1 MLNAMHTERIA
12 ELLRAYVDAESLDDK
27 TLGYISTYIDI
38 LTKWNARMNL
48 TAVRTPEEMV
58 RRHFGESLFAA
69 SRLLERDA
77 TGSAIDVG
85 SGAGFPGMPLKLWA
99 REIRLTLIESHSKK
113 ATFLREAVR
122 ALRVSGVE
130 VFDKRAEE
138 FPGKAGLVALRAVE
152 KFEAALPVAGSLVE
166 LGGRLVVL
174 IGAGQVEQAQ
184 RLIPKF
190 RWEAAIPIPESMAR
204 VVLVGHF
211 GE

>member
-1 MLNAMHTERIA
+1 MLKAMHTERIA
-12 ELLRAYVDAESLDDK
+12 ELLRPYVGAETVGEE
-27 TLGYISTYIDI
+27 TLNYISIYIDI

-48 TAVRTPEEMV
+48 TAVRAPEDMV

-77 TGSAIDVG
+77 TGTAIDVG

-99 REIRLTLIESHSKK
+99 PGIRMTLIESHSKK

-130 VFDKRAEE
+130 VFDKRAED
-138 FPGKAGLVALRAVE
+138 FTGKAGLVTLRAVE
-152 KFEAALPVAGSLVE
+152 KFEVALPVAGGLVE
-166 LGGRLVVL
+166 KDGKLAIL
-174 IGAGQVEQAQ
+174 IGSGQVEQAQ
-184 RLIPKF
+184 RLLPGF
-190 RWEAAIPIPESMAR
+190 QWEVAVPIPESQAR
-204 VVLVGHF
+204 VVLVGHS